1 MALRSSKSLSHLGLR
16 LGAAVSDYDGWQEEN
31 EEGKGKAGGE
41 RKGRDQTE
49 DILKA
54 EIPLGTNCRAEC
66 LTTINAM

>member
-1 MALRSSKSLSHLGLR
+1 MRPNFGTALFKVSHLG

-31 EEGKGKAGGE
+31 EEGKE
-41 RKGRDQTE
+41 RTGTTE